1 MTVLYENRRAG
12 AYIVSEAAGAT
23 GGMRSRE
30 AGVLAS
36 GSGKLVDGTILGQIS
51 VAAVPVAAAKGGN
64 TGNATISAVAPGPGA
79 KVGVYSVEFT
89 AATKFDVVDPE
100 GFKIKS
106 GSTGAAYA
114 DDLGFT
120 ITVGATPMVAG
131 DGFNITVSAGTR
143 KFKPYDPAAVDGSQK
158 ARAVLFGNVD
168 ATAADK
174 NIVVSM
180 RDTEINGAEITW
192 PVGISAPNKATAI
205 ADLTARS
212 IIVR

>member
-1 MTVLYENRRAG
+1 MTILYEGRRPG

-30 AGVLAS
+30 AGILTGAA
-36 GSGKLVDGTILGQIS
+36 KLVDGTILGQIT

-64 TGNATISAVAPGPGA
+64 TGNATISAVAPGAGA

-106 GSTGAAYA
+106 GSTGVAYA

-131 DGFNITVSAGTR
+131 DGFNITVAAGTK
-143 KFKPYDPAAVDGSQK
+143 KFKAYDPAAVDGSQN
-158 ARAVLFGNVD
+158 ARAVLFGNID
-168 ATAADK
+168 ATLADK
-174 NIVVSM
+174 PIVVSM

-192 PVGISAPNKATAI
+192 PVGISAPNKAIVI
-205 ADLTARS
+205 AALAAKS

>member
-1 MTVLYENRRAG
+1 MTVLYQSRRPG
-12 AYIVSEAAGAT
+12 SYIVSEAVGAT

-30 AGVLAS
+30 AGLLTGAAA
-36 GSGKLVDGTILGQIS
+36 LVDGTILGQIT

-64 TGNATISAVAPGPGA
+64 TGNATISAVAPGAGA

-89 AATKFDVVDPE
+89 AATKFDVVDPD

-106 GSTGAAYA
+106 GATGAAYL

-120 ITVGATPMVAG
+120 ITVGATPMIAG
-131 DGFNITVSAGTR
+131 DGFNITVSAGT
-143 KFKPYDPAAVDGSQK
+143 KKWKALDPAAVDGSQN

-168 ATAADK
+168 ATLADK
-174 NIVVSM
+174 PVVVSV
-180 RDTEINGAEITW
+180 RETEINGNEITW
-192 PVGISAPNKATAI
+192 PAGISAPNKAIAITAL
-205 ADLTARS
+205 AAKG